1 MRLMR
6 NAGEGKPTQTKETS
20 MVTSEEADSTVQLSQ
35 VEQCWKLRRP
45 FFEAFDQDQHEDSRE
60 LAKMLLQWLIY
71 PVENEKFLKY
81 HTTLLYVCYQPLLC
95 CLIPLENSGKENHCY
110 SNVIAHIIMMAYSV
124 LLSWIEY

>member
-1 MRLMR
+1 MKLMR
-6 NAGEGKPTQTKETS
+6 NTGEGKATQTKETNTVAS
-20 MVTSEEADSTVQLSQ
+20 KEADSTVQLNR

-81 HTTLLYVCYQPLLC
+81 HTALLY
-95 CLIPLENSGKENHCY
+95 
-110 SNVIAHIIMMAYSV
+110 NVY
-124 LLSWIEY
+124 Y